1 MLILYSKR
9 CCNVL
14 SQLSSTFAFYNLNR
28 HGYLRQISTTK
39 IEKRGSSMLT
49 EKCDREHEKTK
60 IKIRLKSCQESNT
73 SSITM
78 SNKKFIRP

>member
-1 MLILYSKR
+1 MLILYSKG

-14 SQLSSTFAFYNLNR
+14 FQLSPTFAFYNLNR
-28 HGYLRQISTTK
+28 HGYLCHISTTK
-39 IEKRGSSMLT
+39 IEKRGGSTLT

-60 IKIRLKSCQESNT
+60 IKSRLRSCQESNT
-73 SSITM
+73 RSISM

>member
-14 SQLSSTFAFYNLNR
+14 FQLSSTFAFYNLNR
-28 HGYLRQISTTK
+28 HGYLCHISTTK
-39 IEKRGSSMLT
+39 IEKRRSSTQT

-60 IKIRLKSCQESNT
+60 IKSRLKSCQESNT
-73 SSITM
+73 RSISM